1 MTVRIKEVY
10 LEEFAG
16 TFSIVLDCREVLYGR
31 DMEINL
37 DNVQVLLKF
46 GFMKLS

>member
-10 LEEFAG
+10 LDEFAG
-16 TFSIVLDCREVLYGR
+16 TFSIVLDSMEVLYGR